1 LDLEEKRVK
10 AELPTHARR
19 DVFYVLYLCGY
30 SAWAPDLP
38 QRRIDAEARSN
49 LFGVPS
55 IEMWPLLLSLSV
67 IAGPGSFAWGLR
79 GHFVGD
85 RTPGAVHLI
94 NALSVAATAVF
105 LFALWEGDAPDWRRA
120 AGFCL
125 HLLAIALFVWAILAT
140 RQNRPALAFAGKRP
154 NHVFSWGPY
163 AYIRHPFYTAYLLF
177 WLGCV
182 VATSSLVM
190 VVLFVSLAAIYT
202 LAALGEERN
211 FLRSSM
217 RDEYEAFRNAT
228 GFFWPKLRLAR
239 RQQ

>member
-1 LDLEEKRVK
+1 MVE
-10 AELPTHARR
+10 PTR
-19 DVFYVLYLCGY
+19 
-30 SAWAPDLP
+30 
-38 QRRIDAEARSN
+38 QRETTLFESLFID
-49 LFGVPS
+49 G
-55 IEMWPLLLSLSV
+55 WPLLLSLSG
-67 IAGPGSFAWGLR
+67 IAGSGSFAWGLR

-85 RTPGAVHLI
+85 KTPGAMYVI
-94 NALSVAATAVF
+94 NALSVAAIAVF
-105 LFALWEGDAPDWRRA
+105 LFAVWNTDTPDWRRA
-120 AGFCL
+120 AGFFL
-125 HLLAIALFVWAILAT
+125 HLLAIVLFVSAILAT

-182 VATSSLVM
+182 VATSSFVM
-190 VVLFVSLAAIYT
+190 VVLFVSLATIYT

-217 RDEYEAFRNAT
+217 RDEYEAFRKAT

>member
-1 LDLEEKRVK
+1 
-10 AELPTHARR
+10 
-19 DVFYVLYLCGY
+19 
-30 SAWAPDLP
+30 
-38 QRRIDAEARSN
+38 
-49 LFGVPS
+49 LFGSSPIDV
-55 IEMWPLLLSLSV
+55 WPLLLSLSG

-85 RTPGAVHLI
+85 KTPGAVHVI
-94 NALSVAATAVF
+94 NALSIAAIAVF
-105 LFALWEGDAPDWRRA
+105 LFALWKTDAPDWRRA
-120 AGFCL
+120 VGFFL
-125 HLLAIALFVWAILAT
+125 HLLAIVLFVWAILAT

-154 NHVFSWGPY
+154 NHLFRRGPY
-163 AYIRHPFYTAYLLF
+163 TYIRHPFYTAYLLF
-177 WLGCV
+177 WLGCA
-182 VATSSLVM
+182 VATSSLIM

-211 FLRSSM
+211 FLRSTM